1 MTDRDCEWLRAV
13 ADELALGILPG
24 QERAEAIA
32 HLDRCPTCREHVEQ
46 LTLVGDGLLSL
57 LPGSEPPAGFETR
70 VTERLGLNPS
80 TRRRRPRAGVAVA
93 AAAAIALGFGFGGW
107 AVGTAVEGAP
117 APPSRS
123 SEPPGSEHGLLA
135 ASLLAPDHRPVGR
148 IFAYTG
154 SPGWVYM
161 SVDLGRDGS
170 GADHQAGGGSGVG
183 LEVGGGSGVGF
194 QTGVGSGVGF
204 EAGVGSGV
212 GFQAADG
219 SEAAGPRDGYPE
231 AGKVSCRLERTDGTS
246 VHIGEFSLDDAGRG
260 YWGAPTRVDPDT
272 VSGARLLAADG
283 SVLATAH
290 FDARQQR

>member
-13 ADELALGILPG
+13 ADELALDILPG

-46 LTLVGDGLLSL
+46 LTPVADGLLSL

-70 VTERLGLNPS
+70 VTDGLRLNRPA
-80 TRRRRPRAGVAVA
+80 RRRRPRAGVAVA
-93 AAAAIALGFGFGGW
+93 AAAATALGFGFGGW
-107 AVGTAVEGAP
+107 AVGTAIEGAS
-117 APPSRS
+117 APSSRS
-123 SEPPGSEHGLLA
+123 SEPPGSEHALLA
-135 ASLLAPDHRPVGR
+135 ASLLALDHRPVGR

-154 SPGWVYM
+154 APGWVYM
-161 SVDLGRDGS
+161 SVHLGRDWSGSDSQAGDGS
-170 GADHQAGGGSGVG
+170 GSDLQAGD
-183 LEVGGGSGVGF
+183 E
-194 QTGVGSGVGF
+194 
-204 EAGVGSGV
+204 
-212 GFQAADG
+212 
-219 SEAAGPRDGYPE
+219 SEAAGSRDGYPE
-231 AGKVSCRLERTDGTS
+231 AGRVSCRLERTDGTS

-290 FDARQQR
+290 FDARQNR

>member
-57 LPGSEPPAGFETR
+57 LPGSEPPVGFETR
-70 VTERLGLNPS
+70 VTDGLGLNRPA
-80 TRRRRPRAGVAVA
+80 RRRRPRAGVAVA

-107 AVGTAVEGAP
+107 AVGTAIEGAS
-117 APPSRS
+117 APSSRS
-123 SEPPGSEHGLLA
+123 SEPPGSEHGLLT
-135 ASLLAPDHRPVGR
+135 ASLLAPDRRPVGR
-148 IFAYTG
+148 IFAYTA

-161 SVDLGRDGS
+161 SVHLGPAGSASDSQAGDGS
-170 GADHQAGGGSGVG
+170 GSDFQAGD
-183 LEVGGGSGVGF
+183 E
-194 QTGVGSGVGF
+194 
-204 EAGVGSGV
+204 
-212 GFQAADG
+212 
-219 SEAAGPRDGYPE
+219 SEAAGSRDGYPE

-246 VHIGEFSLDDAGRG
+246 VHIGEFSLDAAGRG

-290 FDARQQR
+290 FDARQNQ

>member
-70 VTERLGLNPS
+70 VTDGLGLNRPA
-80 TRRRRPRAGVAVA
+80 RRPRPRAGVAIA

-107 AVGTAVEGAP
+107 AVGTAIEGAS
-117 APPSRS
+117 APSSRS
-123 SEPPGSEHGLLA
+123 SQPSGSEHDLLT

-148 IFAYTG
+148 IFAYTA

-161 SVDLGRDGS
+161 SVHLGRAGS
-170 GADHQAGGGSGVG
+170 ASDSQAGD
-183 LEVGGGSGVGF
+183 E
-194 QTGVGSGVGF
+194 
-204 EAGVGSGV
+204 
-212 GFQAADG
+212 
-219 SEAAGPRDGYPE
+219 SEAAGSRDGYPE

-272 VSGARLLAADG
+272 VSGVRLLAGDG

-290 FDARQQR
+290 FDARQNQ

>member
-1 MTDRDCEWLRAV
+1 MVDRDCAWLRAV

-32 HLDRCPTCREHVEQ
+32 HLDGCPTCREHVEQ
-46 LTLVGDGLLSL
+46 LTLVGDELLSL

-70 VTERLGLNPS
+70 VTDGMGLNRP
-80 TRRRRPRAGVAVA
+80 TRRRRPRVGVAVA

-107 AVGTAVEGAP
+107 AVGTAIEGAS
-117 APPSRS
+117 APSSRS
-123 SEPPGSEHGLLA
+123 SEPLGSEHGLLA

-161 SVDLGRDGS
+161 SVHLDRDGS
-170 GADHQAGGGSGVG
+170 GSDSQAG
-183 LEVGGGSGVGF
+183 E
-194 QTGVGSGVGF
+194 
-204 EAGVGSGV
+204 E
-212 GFQAADG
+212 
-219 SEAAGPRDGYPE
+219 SEAAGSRDEYPE
-231 AGKVSCRLERTDGTS
+231 AGEVSCRLERADGTS
-246 VHIGEFSLDDAGRG
+246 VNIGEFSLDDAGRG

-290 FDARQQR
+290 LDARQNQ

>member
-32 HLDRCPTCREHVEQ
+32 HLDRCPTCREYVEH
-46 LTLVGDGLLSL
+46 LTFVGDGLLSL

-70 VTERLGLNPS
+70 VMNGLGLTRPA
-80 TRRRRPRAGVAVA
+80 RRRRPRAGVAVA
-93 AAAAIALGFGFGGW
+93 AAVATALGFGFGGW
-107 AVGTAVEGAP
+107 AVGTAIEGAS
-117 APPSRS
+117 APSSRS
-123 SEPPGSEHGLLA
+123 SQPPGSEHGLLA

-161 SVDLGRDGS
+161 SVHLGRDVSGS
-170 GADHQAGGGSGVG
+170 DSRAGD
-183 LEVGGGSGVGF
+183 E
-194 QTGVGSGVGF
+194 
-204 EAGVGSGV
+204 
-212 GFQAADG
+212 
-219 SEAAGPRDGYPE
+219 SEAAGSRDGYPE
-231 AGKVSCRLERTDGTS
+231 AGKVRCRLERTDGTS

-260 YWGAPTRVDPDT
+260 YWGAPTRVDPAT

-283 SVLATAH
+283 SVLATAR
-290 FDARQQR
+290 FDAGHNQ

>member
-57 LPGSEPPAGFETR
+57 LPGSEPPVGFETR
-70 VTERLGLNPS
+70 VTDWVDLNRS
-80 TRRRRPRAGVAVA
+80 TRRRRPRARVAVA

-107 AVGTAVEGAP
+107 AVGTAIEGAS
-117 APPSRS
+117 APSSRS
-123 SEPPGSEHGLLA
+123 SEPPGSEHGLLT
-135 ASLLAPDHRPVGR
+135 ASLLAPGHRPVGR
-148 IFAYTG
+148 IFAYTA

-161 SVDLGRDGS
+161 SVHLGRTGS
-170 GADHQAGGGSGVG
+170 ASDSRAG
-183 LEVGGGSGVGF
+183 
-194 QTGVGSGVGF
+194 
-204 EAGVGSGV
+204 
-212 GFQAADG
+212 DG
-219 SEAAGPRDGYPE
+219 SEASGSRDGYPE
-231 AGKVSCRLERTDGTS
+231 ARKVSCRLERTDGTS

-290 FDARQQR
+290 FDARQNQ

>member
-13 ADELALGILPG
+13 ADELALGVLPG

-46 LTLVGDGLLSL
+46 LTFVGDGLLSL

-70 VTERLGLNPS
+70 VTDRLGLKRPP
-80 TRRRRPRAGVAVA
+80 RRRRPRAGVAVA

-107 AVGTAVEGAP
+107 AVGTAVEGASAP
-117 APPSRS
+117 AARS
-123 SEPPGSEHGLLA
+123 SESSDSEHGLIA

-148 IFAYTG
+148 IFTYTG
-154 SPGWVYM
+154 NPGWVYM
-161 SVDLGRDGS
+161 AVHLGRDGS
-170 GADHQAGGGSGVG
+170 GSDVPTEDESM
-183 LEVGGGSGVGF
+183 
-194 QTGVGSGVGF
+194 
-204 EAGVGSGV
+204 
-212 GFQAADG
+212 
-219 SEAAGPRDGYPE
+219 AAGSSDVYPE
-231 AGKVSCRLERTDGTS
+231 AGRISCRLERTDGTS
-246 VHIGEFSLDDAGRG
+246 VHIGEFSLDDAGQG

-290 FDARQQR
+290 FDARRNQ

>member
-1 MTDRDCEWLRAV
+1 MTDRDCEWLRDV

-32 HLDRCPTCREHVEQ
+32 HLDRCPTCREHVEH
-46 LTLVGDGLLSL
+46 LTFVGDGLLSL

-70 VTERLGLNPS
+70 VTDGLGLNRPA
-80 TRRRRPRAGVAVA
+80 RRRRPRAGVAVA
-93 AAAAIALGFGFGGW
+93 AAATIALGFGFGGW
-107 AVGTAVEGAP
+107 AVGTAVEGAS
-117 APPSRS
+117 APSSRS
-123 SEPPGSEHGLLA
+123 SQPPGSEHGLLA

-161 SVDLGRDGS
+161 SVHLGRDGS
-170 GADHQAGGGSGVG
+170 GSDSQAGD
-183 LEVGGGSGVGF
+183 E
-194 QTGVGSGVGF
+194 
-204 EAGVGSGV
+204 
-212 GFQAADG
+212 
-219 SEAAGPRDGYPE
+219 SEAAGSREGYPE
-231 AGKVSCRLERTDGTS
+231 AGKVRCRLERTDGTS

-260 YWGAPTRVDPDT
+260 YWGAPTRVDPAT

-290 FDARQQR
+290 FDARHNQ

>member
-1 MTDRDCEWLRAV
+1 MTDRDCERLRAV

-46 LTLVGDGLLSL
+46 LTLVADGLLSL
-57 LPGSEPPAGFETR
+57 VPGSEPPAGFETR
-70 VTERLGLNPS
+70 VTDGLRPNRPPR
-80 TRRRRPRAGVAVA
+80 RRRRPRAGVAVA

-107 AVGTAVEGAP
+107 AVGTAIEGVP
-117 APPSRS
+117 APPSQS
-123 SEPPGSEHGLLA
+123 SEPPGSKHSLRA

-154 SPGWVYM
+154 SPGWLYM
-161 SVDLGRDGS
+161 SVHLGREGS
-170 GADHQAGGGSGVG
+170 GSDSR
-183 LEVGGGSGVGF
+183 
-194 QTGVGSGVGF
+194 
-204 EAGVGSGV
+204 
-212 GFQAADG
+212 AAEE
-219 SEAAGPRDGYPE
+219 SEAAVSRDGYPE
-231 AGKVSCRLERTDGTS
+231 AGRVSCRLERTDGTS
-246 VHIGEFSLDDAGRG
+246 VHIGDFALDDAGRG

-290 FDARQQR
+290 FDARQNR

>member
-32 HLDRCPTCREHVEQ
+32 HLDGCHTCREHVEQ
-46 LTLVGDGLLSL
+46 LTLVADGLLSL
-57 LPGSEPPAGFETR
+57 VPGSEPPAGFETR
-70 VTERLGLNPS
+70 VTDKLGLNRPA
-80 TRRRRPRAGVAVA
+80 RRRRPRAGVAVA
-93 AAAAIALGFGFGGW
+93 AAAATALGFGFGGW
-107 AVGTAVEGAP
+107 AVGTAIEGAS
-117 APPSRS
+117 APSSRS
-123 SEPPGSEHGLLA
+123 SGPPGSEHGLLA
-135 ASLLAPDHRPVGR
+135 ASLLAPDQRPVGR

-161 SVDLGRDGS
+161 SVHLGRDGS
-170 GADHQAGGGSGVG
+170 GSDSQAGDRSGSGFRA
-183 LEVGGGSGVGF
+183 E
-194 QTGVGSGVGF
+194 
-204 EAGVGSGV
+204 E
-212 GFQAADG
+212 
-219 SEAAGPRDGYPE
+219 SEAAGSHGVYPE
-231 AGKVSCRLERTDGTS
+231 AGEVSCRLERTDGTS

-290 FDARQQR
+290 FDARQNQ

>member
-32 HLDRCPTCREHVEQ
+32 HLDGCTTCREHVEQ

-70 VTERLGLNPS
+70 VTDGLGLNRPA
-80 TRRRRPRAGVAVA
+80 RRWRPRAGVAVA

-107 AVGTAVEGAP
+107 AVGTAIEGAS
-117 APPSRS
+117 APTSRS
-123 SEPPGSEHGLLA
+123 SEPPGSVHGLLT

-148 IFAYTG
+148 IFAYTA

-161 SVDLGRDGS
+161 SVHLGRAGS
-170 GADHQAGGGSGVG
+170 ASDSQAG
-183 LEVGGGSGVGF
+183 
-194 QTGVGSGVGF
+194 
-204 EAGVGSGV
+204 A
-212 GFQAADG
+212 G
-219 SEAAGPRDGYPE
+219 SEAAGSRDGYPE
-231 AGKVSCRLERTDGTS
+231 AGRVSCRLERTDGTS

-290 FDARQQR
+290 FDARQNQ

>member
-32 HLDRCPTCREHVEQ
+32 HLDRCPTCRKHVEH
-46 LTLVGDGLLSL
+46 LTFVGDGLLSL

-70 VTERLGLNPS
+70 VTDRLGLNRPA
-80 TRRRRPRAGVAVA
+80 RRRRPRAGVAA
-93 AAAAIALGFGFGGW
+93 AAAVAIALGFGFGGW
-107 AVGTAVEGAP
+107 AVGTAVEGAS

-123 SEPPGSEHGLLA
+123 SQPPGSEHGLLA

-161 SVDLGRDGS
+161 SVHLGRDGS
-170 GADHQAGGGSGVG
+170 GSDSR
-183 LEVGGGSGVGF
+183 
-194 QTGVGSGVGF
+194 
-204 EAGVGSGV
+204 
-212 GFQAADG
+212 AADA
-219 SEAAGPRDGYPE
+219 SEAAGSRDGYPQ
-231 AGKVSCRLERTDGTS
+231 AGKVRCRLERTDGTA

-260 YWGAPTRVDPDT
+260 YWGAPTRVDPAT

-290 FDARQQR
+290 FDARHNQ

>member
-70 VTERLGLNPS
+70 VTDRLGLNQP
-80 TRRRRPRAGVAVA
+80 RRQRRPRAGVAVA
-93 AAAAIALGFGFGGW
+93 AAAVAAVGFGFGGW
-107 AVGTAVEGAP
+107 AVGTAIEGAS
-117 APPSRS
+117 APTSRS
-123 SEPPGSEHGLLA
+123 SEPRGAEHGLLE
-135 ASLLAPDHRPVGR
+135 ASLLAPDDRPVGR

-154 SPGWVYM
+154 SPGWIYM
-161 SVDLGRDGS
+161 SVHLGPDGS
-170 GADHQAGGGSGVG
+170 GSDSRADD
-183 LEVGGGSGVGF
+183 E
-194 QTGVGSGVGF
+194 
-204 EAGVGSGV
+204 
-212 GFQAADG
+212 
-219 SEAAGPRDGYPE
+219 SEAADSRDEYAETGR
-231 AGKVSCRLERTDGTS
+231 VSCRLERTDGTS
-246 VHIGEFSLDDAGRG
+246 VNIGEFSLDDAGRG
-260 YWGAPTRVDPDT
+260 YWGAPTRVDPES

-290 FDARQQR
+290 FDARQNQ

>member
-1 MTDRDCEWLRAV
+1 MTDRDCAWLRTV
-13 ADELALGILPG
+13 ADELALGVLPG

-70 VTERLGLNPS
+70 VTRRLGLNRS
-80 TRRRRPRAGVAVA
+80 ARRRRPRAGVAVA

-107 AVGTAVEGAP
+107 AVGTAIEGAS
-117 APPSRS
+117 APTSPSS
-123 SEPPGSEHGLLA
+123 EYPGSEHPGAEPPGSQHGLVA

-161 SVDLGRDGS
+161 SVHLGRA
-170 GADHQAGGGSGVG
+170 GAA
-183 LEVGGGSGVGF
+183 
-194 QTGVGSGVGF
+194 
-204 EAGVGSGV
+204 
-212 GFQAADG
+212 
-219 SEAAGPRDGYPE
+219 AAGPRDGYRKAAE
-231 AGKVSCRLERTDGTS
+231 VSCRLERTDGTS
-246 VHIGEFSLDDAGRG
+246 VRIGEFSLDDAGRG

-290 FDARQQR
+290 FDARQTGEGA

>member
-1 MTDRDCEWLRAV
+1 MTDRDCAWLRAV

-24 QERAEAIA
+24 EERAEAIA
-32 HLDRCPTCREHVEQ
+32 HLDRCPACRERVEQ

-70 VTERLGLNPS
+70 VTDRLGLNRPP
-80 TRRRRPRAGVAVA
+80 RRRRPRAGVAVA

-107 AVGTAVEGAP
+107 AVGTAIEGASAP
-117 APPSRS
+117 ASRS
-123 SEPPGSEHGLLA
+123 SESPDSEHGLLA

-148 IFAYTG
+148 IFTYTG

-161 SVDLGRDGS
+161 SVHLDRDGS
-170 GADHQAGGGSGVG
+170 GSGVPT
-183 LEVGGGSGVGF
+183 E
-194 QTGVGSGVGF
+194 
-204 EAGVGSGV
+204 
-212 GFQAADG
+212 DG
-219 SEAAGPRDGYPE
+219 SEAAGPSDVYPE

-246 VHIGEFSLDDAGRG
+246 VHIGEFSLDDAGQG

-290 FDARQQR
+290 FDARRNQ